1 MNLTRSSVV
10 FNEEHHT
17 YHLDG
22 VELSG
27 ITGILSKH
35 LFPNKYDSV
44 PRFVLEKAAERGSYI
59 HGACELADSLGVIPD
74 CEEAQNYLKLKE
86 AHGLETIENEYLV
99 SDNEY
104 FASSI
109 DVVFKDLSLADI
121 KTTYHFDKEYV
132 SWQLSIYAYLFELQ
146 NPDLKANK
154 LYGIWLRG
162 DKAELIEVERK
173 PSDVIKQLLDCEING
188 TLFNPPALK
197 SDVPAKIL
205 EIQNYIIELDMM
217 TKDLTDKRKVLLD
230 GIHKEMIKAG
240 VDKWQTDL
248 ISLTAKKATTR
259 ESFDTKAL
267 KEKYPDIYNQ
277 FTRQSTVKGSLLLK
291 IL

>member
-109 DVVFKDLSLADI
+109 DVVFSDLSLADI

-230 GIHKEMIKAG
+230 GIHEEMIKAG
-240 VDKWQTDL
+240 VDKWKTDL
-248 ISLTAKKATTR
+248 ISLTAKKSTTR

>member
-1 MNLTRSSVV
+1 MNLTKSSVV

-59 HGACELADSLGVIPD
+59 HAACEFVDLFDVEHECI
-74 CEEAQNYLKLKE
+74 EAQNYLKLKE

-109 DVVFKDLSLADI
+109 DVVFSDLSLADI

-146 NPDLKANK
+146 NPDLKANR

-197 SDVPAKIL
+197 SDVPAKVL

-217 TKDLTDKRKVLLD
+217 AKDLTDKRKVLLD

-240 VDKWQTDL
+240 VDKWKTDL
-248 ISLTAKKATTR
+248 ISLTAKKSTTK